1 MPRISAQTL
10 QIFGQDYE
18 EQLQSSKESRTGDQL
33 SAVAKGHKVDSG
45 HRKQW
50 RLPTVGDLK
59 LRRSYLEQLWDLML
73 FNNRTDS
80 LFAMEWFWSK
90 AIQIQN

>member
-1 MPRISAQTL
+1 MPRIPAQTL

-18 EQLQSSKESRTGDQL
+18 DQLQSSTESRTGDQL

-50 RLPTVGDLK
+50 RLPTVGVLK
-59 LRRSYLEQLWDLML
+59 LRSYLEQLWDLTL

-80 LFAMEWFWSK
+80 LFAM
-90 AIQIQN
+90 